1 MAPEDVE
8 DQVDEGEE
16 LEDDDDEP
24 DAVAPA
30 VGGDSDEASLE
41 EILAEKSKK
50 RKESEDP
57 EEEESVLTLDREDRV
72 AGSLPGKVTP
82 KQATEFVCRRCF
94 LVKHQSQLAN
104 KKRMLCKD
112 CA

>member
-1 MAPEDVE
+1 MTLEDVE
-8 DQVDEGEE
+8 DQVDDEDEADEDEPGEVTPAAGG
-16 LEDDDDEP
+16 DDET
-24 DAVAPA
+24 
-30 VGGDSDEASLE
+30 SLE

-50 RKESEDP
+50 RKETGDATEED
-57 EEEESVLTLDREDRV
+57 ESVLSLEREDRV
-72 AGSLPGKVTP
+72 AGSLPGKVAP

-104 KKRMLCKD
+104 KKRGLCKD

>member
-1 MAPEDVE
+1 MTLEDVE
-8 DQVDEGEE
+8 DQVDDEEETDEGE
-16 LEDDDDEP
+16 
-24 DAVAPA
+24 VAPA
-30 VGGDSDEASLE
+30 AQDDDEASLE

-50 RKESEDP
+50 RKETGDATEED
-57 EEEESVLTLDREDRV
+57 ESVLSLEREDRV
-72 AGSLPGKVTP
+72 AGSLPGKVAP

-104 KKRMLCKD
+104 KKRGLCKD

>member
-1 MAPEDVE
+1 MTLEDVE
-8 DQVDEGEE
+8 DQVDDEEETDEGE
-16 LEDDDDEP
+16 
-24 DAVAPA
+24 VAPA
-30 VGGDSDEASLE
+30 AQDDDEASLE

-50 RKESEDP
+50 RKETGDAAEED
-57 EEEESVLTLDREDRV
+57 ESVLSLEREDRV
-72 AGSLPGKVTP
+72 AGSLPGKVAP

-104 KKRMLCKD
+104 KKRGLCKD